1 MIFDKNKFRELRE
14 ARGLTLSQVANAC
27 NVSQSMVSRWEKE
40 GESYPLPAKIQ
51 KLAAILQCE
60 TSDLA
65 EFGKSKRIKF
75 NRENFLR
82 IRMDRGL
89 SQQEIA
95 NACGVSE
102 CSVSN
107 WENGINIPR
116 PAKIEKLAEI
126 LKCTKE
132 DLATIDPA
140 ETLPSLAKII
150 AGLERS
156 LSELKRYAA
165 IKEHEND
172 F

>member
-1 MIFDKNKFRELRE
+1 MIFHKQKFRELRE
-14 ARGLTLSQVANAC
+14 RGGISLREIAAAC
-27 NVSQSMVSRWEKE
+27 DVTEATVQRWEKH
-40 GESYPLPAKIQ
+40 PTLNPRPDKIS
-51 KLAAILQCE
+51 KLAKILQCE
-60 TSDLA
+60 ASDLA

-116 PAKIEKLAEI
+116 PAKIGKLAEI

-132 DLATIDPA
+132 DLATIDHV
-140 ETLPSLAKII
+140 ETIPSLAKII

-156 LSELKRYAA
+156 LAELKRYAA